1 MAGIHEMILNLPN
14 GYDTVISPTSGALS
28 AGQRQRLG
36 IARALFGQPKLIIL
50 DEPNS
55 NLDELGERE
64 LLKSVE
70 QVKEWGSTVIIITHR
85 TSILTLTDKL
95 LFLKDGFIENFGE
108 RDQVLRSLKETNSKV
123 ARLTPKV

>member
-14 GYDTVISPTSGALS
+14 GYDTVISPTSGTLS

-70 QVKEWGSTVIIITHR
+70 QAREWGSTVIIITHR

-95 LFLKDGFIENFGE
+95 LFMKDGFIKNFGE
-108 RDQVLRSLKETNSKV
+108 RDQVLRSLKETNPKV

>member
-1 MAGIHEMILNLPN
+1 MILNLPN